1 MVLILW
7 PPPEWPPAPGE
18 TFPLLSVGA
27 VRWARGGPC
36 VACLPYH
43 STGVREKGDRWPGE
57 RHHTFCSGLL
67 HAVPPDPNLAR
78 GGARWR
84 ESRGRGTR
92 DLLGNSDHPWSEVYG
107 VCAGVDRSGISPI
120 KILSLTLG
128 VVVKVRSLHST
139 PKGKLLAWM
148 TWASVVGGR
157 GWGEMVQ
164 ECGEREG
171 GNLPCNVPEWIQK
184 NFLKL
189 NCEKDLYQT
198 PVSVRKIL

>member
-43 STGVREKGDRWPGE
+43 STGARVKGDRWPGE
-57 RHHTFCSGLL
+57 RHHTSCSGLL
-67 HAVPPDPNLAR
+67 HAVPPDHLAR
-78 GGARWR
+78 GGARKR
-84 ESRGRGTR
+84 ESRERRTR
-92 DLLGNSDHPWSEVYG
+92 DLLGNSDLPGARSMG
-107 VCAGVDRSGISPI
+107 FGFGVDRSCISPI
-120 KILSLTLG
+120 KKWSLTLG

-139 PKGKLLAWM
+139 PKGKLCGLGGLGLCGW
-148 TWASVVGGR
+148 WQGVGRDGAR
-157 GWGEMVQ
+157 G
-164 ECGEREG
+164 GEREG
-171 GNLPCNVPEWIQK
+171 GNFPCNVPEWIHK

-189 NCEKDLYQT
+189 NWEKDLYQT